1 MKWSQVRIKL
11 PRWKCKVTSQLN
23 HTCCS
28 TKQNLYYRRLLLK
41 LDIQIGGTIYRLFL
55 AMNEAE
61 AWRGWVAVHK
71 LCWMQTSTTRWL
83 CGCLSSF
90 NSRSLCPY
98 LCQCCCLSIYA
109 ESLTKIFASIWLQ
122 TFFLICC
129 GCLTAAVNCE
139 AVKRGECLK
148 RFFSRNVS
156 LKRMCEWIQITREGK
171 SSCREQRYWKKS
183 FLGTSTFDIAS
194 SINMK
199 QLFGFYKWAIPGL
212 FFFNCVFSIHLIM
225 HIGKFCQWLDSI
237 RGSLVL
243 KVTALP
249 TGPQPLPINC

>member
-83 CGCLSSF
+83 
-90 NSRSLCPY
+90 
-98 LCQCCCLSIYA
+98 
-109 ESLTKIFASIWLQ
+109 
-122 TFFLICC
+122 C

-225 HIGKFCQWLDSI
+225 HISKFCQWLDSI